1 MHLCLIY
8 LYTIFQHFIRYINII
23 CSTMFDIFKSFYHI
37 CNIAKLLYITF
48 PQLPSAPLQFAVC
61 CRRIPSNKDS
71 LHPVGCRSTDNKN
84 TPLHVNMQG
93 ASLLSDIC
101 SADAVFIK
109 LYSARYHSNSSL
121 QSCYVVFFVGF
132 YGRNLGVL
140 SVLYLLRGFSRD
152 CIVIL
157 LSRTSKSII
166 FPLILYQ

>member
-1 MHLCLIY
+1 MRQCSICLTY

-23 CSTMFDIFKSFYHI
+23 CSTMFDILKSFYHI

-48 PQLPSAPLQFAVC
+48 PQLPSAPLQLAVC

-93 ASLLSDIC
+93 AFLLSDIC

-109 LYSARYHSNSSL
+109 LYLARYHSNSFSG
-121 QSCYVVFFVGF
+121 SIFHI
-132 YGRNLGVL
+132 NL
-140 SVLYLLRGFSRD
+140 LLL
-152 CIVIL
+152 C
-157 LSRTSKSII
+157 SKNVS
-166 FPLILYQ
+166 F

>member
-48 PQLPSAPLQFAVC
+48 PQLPSASLQFAVC
-61 CRRIPSNKDS
+61 CRQFPSNKDS
-71 LHPVGCRSTDNKN
+71 MHPVRCRSTDNKN
-84 TPLHVNMQG
+84 APLHVNMQG

-109 LYSARYHSNSSL
+109 LYLARYHSNSA
-121 QSCYVVFFVGF
+121 
-132 YGRNLGVL
+132 NPKMVL
-140 SVLYLLRGFSRD
+140 NISV
-152 CIVIL
+152 
-157 LSRTSKSII
+157 
-166 FPLILYQ
+166 

>member
-61 CRRIPSNKDS
+61 CRRIP
-71 LHPVGCRSTDNKN
+71 
-84 TPLHVNMQG
+84 
-93 ASLLSDIC
+93 LLSDIC